1 MKERETF
8 GSRLGFI
15 LVSAGC
21 AIGLGNVW
29 KFPYMAGKY
38 GGAAF
43 ILIYLIFLVLLG
55 LPVLVCEF
63 AVGRASRKSTAR
75 AFHDLEPEGA
85 NFHNFSYMSM
95 VSNYVLMMF
104 YTMVAGW
111 MLYYCYAMA
120 AGKLDGKDSAQ
131 VADYFT
137 GLQDSAGTMTLWMI
151 IVVVLSFGVC
161 SLGVQRGLEKITKVM
176 MICLLALIVVLAV
189 HSLTLDGAM
198 EGVKFYLVP
207 DFAAMAEI
215 GIGNVIFGALS
226 QAFFTL
232 SIGAG
237 SMTIFG
243 SYLGKDRSL
252 LGESLHITI
261 LDTFV
266 ALMAGLI
273 IIPACFA
280 FGVEPGAGPGLV
292 FITLPNVFNQ
302 MTGGKIWGALFFLF
316 MSFAAL
322 STVIAVFENILSFA
336 MDLWGWKRN
345 KAVLFNI
352 VLLIILSMPAILGFG
367 PWSGIQILGEGTNI
381 MDLEDFIIS
390 NNILPLGSVIF
401 VIFCASKNGWGWD
414 NFIKE
419 ANTGK
424 GIKFPTCIRNYML
437 WVIPVVVAIIYLKG
451 YYDMFQP
458 KGNTYLIP
466 WMIVGIAMLILVG
479 WIVFG
484 HSKKNK
490 K

>member
-1 MKERETF
+1 M
-8 GSRLGFI
+8 GFI

-43 ILIYLIFLVLLG
+43 ILIYLVFLVLLG

-75 AFHDLEPEGA
+75 AFHDLEPEDA

-120 AGKLDGKDSAQ
+120 AGKLAGKDSVQ
-131 VADYFT
+131 VADHFT
-137 GLQDSAGTMTLWMI
+137 GLQGSAGTMTLWMV
-151 IVVVLSFGVC
+151 IVVVLSFGIC
-161 SLGVQRGLEKITKVM
+161 SLGVQRGLERITKVM
-176 MICLLALIVVLAV
+176 MLCLLALIVVLAV

-207 DFAAMAEI
+207 DFAAMKEI

-243 SYLGKDRSL
+243 SYLEKNRSL
-252 LGESLHITI
+252 LGESIHITI

-273 IIPACFA
+273 IIPACFS

-302 MTGGKIWGALFFLF
+302 MAGGRFWGALFFIF
-316 MSFAAL
+316 MTFAAL
-322 STVIAVFENILSFA
+322 STIIAVFENILSFA
-336 MDLWGWKRN
+336 MDLWGWSRK
-345 KAVLFNI
+345 KAVAINGIAIF
-352 VLLIILSMPAILGFG
+352 VLSMPCILGFNV
-367 PWSGIQILGEGTNI
+367 WSSIQPLGAGSTI
-381 MDLEDFIIS
+381 QDLEDFIIS
-390 NNILPLGSVIF
+390 NNLLPLGSLVYLL
-401 VIFCASKNGWGWD
+401 FCITRYGWGWD

-419 ANTGK
+419 ADIGK
-424 GIKFPTCIRNYML
+424 GMKFPKWARPYLTYVLPLIVL
-437 WVIPVVVAIIYLKG
+437 IIFVMG
-451 YYDMFQP
+451 YYDKF
-458 KGNTYLIP
+458 
-466 WMIVGIAMLILVG
+466 
-479 WIVFG
+479 FR
-484 HSKKNK
+484 
-490 K
+490 